1 MTLFSVTNE
10 TSLTVLFPTVSTR
23 GTVPS
28 LPPRGVNKQP
38 LHAFVWVFFFISS
51 HICVLPSLKLLDAAS
66 LNCDQNI

>member
-10 TSLTVLFPTVSTR
+10 TTLTVLFPTVSTG

-38 LHAFVWVFFFISS
+38 LHAFVWGFFISS
-51 HICVLPSLKLLDAAS
+51 HICVLSSLKLLDAAS